1 MAWCAQYCRWG
12 GSKTSA
18 TQYNVRDT
26 ARPPRQ
32 YYQAVC
38 PTSIPDDMLESL
50 ESGYLTHMPRPAGVR
65 TKNSENAASSHWILD
80 TGKKT
85 RVVADGTGGTVVPAA
100 AGGASAASSD
110 EDARAAA
117 SASSDE
123 DARAAV
129 SASSDE
135 DASAAVSASSDEDAS
150 AAVSS
155 GDDEW
160 ERVDATISVDDAT

>member
-1 MAWCAQYCRWG
+1 MTDLSTAWENFKSALFTENDCCGCGYCMAWCAQYCRWG

-85 RVVADGTGGTVVPAA
+85 RAMADGTGGTVLPA
-100 AGGASAASSD
+100 AGGASVASSD
-110 EDARAAA
+110 G
-117 SASSDE
+117 
-123 DARAAV
+123 
-129 SASSDE
+129 
-135 DASAAVSASSDEDAS
+135 DASAA
-150 AAVSS
+150 SS

-160 ERVDATISVDDAT
+160 ERVDTTISVDAA